1 MGLFKVWLHLE
12 NEDIDISQIITATSL
27 REAIEKAKSLSQTLN
42 ARLKA
47 VDNIHS
53 GSILEDKRSKG
64 VMHDGHKHS

>member
-12 NEDIDISQIITATSL
+12 NEDIDVSQIITATSL

-42 ARLKA
+42 ARLKS

-53 GSILEDKRSKG
+53 GVLEDKRSKG
-64 VMHDGHKHS
+64 VMHDGHRHT